1 MTSSLCLSVLVGC
14 PVSPTQL
21 PEGPCLIIDAE
32 SIDKKELIAQE
43 SFYAHYRELSADDVV
58 LLNQTVISEFD
69 HQIVEWHNFSDRRFN
84 GPSQLSEFSEQYP
97 NLRLIESRKIEGITL
112 STVLV
117 DQKILSDS
125 LSTFQLI
132 LREGDP
138 LVALQSAK
146 EWLARCTR
154 ISLRGLVTSSKSRE
168 AAEAFLGASGFC
180 KSSVDSCVWTP
191 ELEVSSLHLS
201 LIRCGLLALFNAD
214 VYRKL
219 YPQTKEM
226 TDVELINHWLSQ
238 PDFREIAKEIDKNTH
253 NSLDRDGI
261 LALFNADVYRK
272 LYPQTKEMTDVELID
287 HWLSQPD
294 FREIAKE
301 IDKNTHNSLDR
312 DGILALFNADVY
324 RKLYPQTKEMTDV
337 ELIDH
342 WLSQPDFREIAK
354 EIDKNTHNSLDRDGI
369 LALFNADVYR
379 KLYPQTKE
387 MTDVELIDHWLSQ
400 PDFRDVSKLMNDA
413 IQRNPTPLAELTDQD
428 PVLQLLHNIFPFDFY
443 RSQRSDLSQISN
455 RELIHHYWTNGQY
468 EGIDLSESNV
478 KNVLDKDQSLQ
489 VNRLTTR
496 IHELEHLL
504 SCANAQISA
513 MQKLIVSSRDSGAAN
528 EQD

>member
-1 MTSSLCLSVLVGC
+1 MIPDPYTQSIMQNAPEAHMTSSLCLSVLVGC
-14 PVSPTQL
+14 PASPTQL

-43 SFYAHYRELSADDVV
+43 SFYAHYRKLSADDVV

-117 DQKILSDS
+117 DQKILSDP
-125 LSTFQLI
+125 LSTFELI

-191 ELEVSSLHLS
+191 ELEMSSLHLS

-238 PDFREIAKEIDKNTH
+238 PDFR
-253 NSLDRDGI
+253 
-261 LALFNADVYRK
+261 
-272 LYPQTKEMTDVELID
+272 
-287 HWLSQPD
+287 
-294 FREIAKE
+294 
-301 IDKNTHNSLDR
+301 
-312 DGILALFNADVY
+312 
-324 RKLYPQTKEMTDV
+324 
-337 ELIDH
+337 
-342 WLSQPDFREIAK
+342 
-354 EIDKNTHNSLDRDGI
+354 
-369 LALFNADVYR
+369 
-379 KLYPQTKE
+379 
-387 MTDVELIDHWLSQ
+387 
-400 PDFRDVSKLMNDA
+400 DVSKLMKDA
-413 IQRNPTPLAELTDQD
+413 IQRIPTPLAELTEQD
-428 PVLQLLHNIFPFDFY
+428 PALQLLQNIFPFDFY
-443 RSQRSDLSQISN
+443 RSQRTDLSQISN
-455 RELIHHYWTNGQY
+455 RELINHYWTNGQY

-478 KNVLDKDQSLQ
+478 KDILDKDQSLQ
-489 VNRLTTR
+489 VNSLMTR

-513 MQKLIVSSRDSGAAN
+513 MQKLIVSSRDSGATN

>member
-1 MTSSLCLSVLVGC
+1 MQNALEAHMTSSLCLSVLVGC
-14 PVSPTQL
+14 PAAPTQL
-21 PEGPCLIIDAE
+21 PENPCLIINAE
-32 SIDKKELIAQE
+32 SIDRKELIAQE
-43 SFYAHYRELSADDVV
+43 SFCAHYRELSADDVV

-69 HQIVEWHNFSDRRFN
+69 HQIVEWHSFSDRRFN

-97 NLRLIESRKIEGITL
+97 NLRLVESRKIEGITL

-117 DQKILSDS
+117 DQKSLSDP
-125 LSTFQLI
+125 LSTFELI

-138 LVALQSAK
+138 LVVLQSAK

-191 ELEVSSLHLS
+191 ELEMSSLHLS

-219 YPQTKEM
+219 YPQT
-226 TDVELINHWLSQ
+226 Q
-238 PDFREIAKEIDKNTH
+238 
-253 NSLDRDGI
+253 
-261 LALFNADVYRK
+261 
-272 LYPQTKEMTDVELID
+272 
-287 HWLSQPD
+287 
-294 FREIAKE
+294 
-301 IDKNTHNSLDR
+301 
-312 DGILALFNADVY
+312 
-324 RKLYPQTKEMTDV
+324 
-337 ELIDH
+337 
-342 WLSQPDFREIAK
+342 
-354 EIDKNTHNSLDRDGI
+354 
-369 LALFNADVYR
+369 
-379 KLYPQTKE
+379 E

-400 PDFRDVSKLMNDA
+400 PDFRDVSKIMKDA
-413 IQRNPTPLAELTDQD
+413 TQRNPTPLAELTDQD
-428 PVLQLLHNIFPFDFY
+428 PALQLLQNIFPFDFY
-443 RSQRSDLSQISN
+443 RSQRTDLSQIPN
-455 RELIHHYWTNGQY
+455 RELINHYWTHGQY

-489 VNRLTTR
+489 VNRLNTR

-513 MQKLIVSSRDSGAAN
+513 MQKLIVSSRDSGATN

>member
-1 MTSSLCLSVLVGC
+1 MESASEAHMTSSLCLSVLVGC
-14 PVSPTQL
+14 PASPTQL

-43 SFYAHYRELSADDVV
+43 SFCAHYRELSADSLE

-117 DQKILSDS
+117 DQNVLSDP
-125 LSTFQLI
+125 LSTFELI

-191 ELEVSSLHLS
+191 ELEMSSLHLS

-214 VYRKL
+214 IYRKL

-226 TDVELINHWLSQ
+226 
-238 PDFREIAKEIDKNTH
+238 A
-253 NSLDRDGI
+253 
-261 LALFNADVYRK
+261 
-272 LYPQTKEMTDVELID
+272 
-287 HWLSQPD
+287 
-294 FREIAKE
+294 
-301 IDKNTHNSLDR
+301 
-312 DGILALFNADVY
+312 
-324 RKLYPQTKEMTDV
+324 
-337 ELIDH
+337 
-342 WLSQPDFREIAK
+342 
-354 EIDKNTHNSLDRDGI
+354 
-369 LALFNADVYR
+369 
-379 KLYPQTKE
+379 
-387 MTDVELIDHWLSQ
+387 DVELIDHWLSQ
-400 PDFRDVSKLMNDA
+400 PDFRDISKIMNDA
-413 IQRNPTPLAELTDQD
+413 IQRIPTPLAELTEQD
-428 PVLQLLHNIFPFDFY
+428 PALQLLQNIFPFDLY
-443 RSQRSDLSQISN
+443 RSQRTDLSQIPN
-455 RELIHHYWTNGQY
+455 RQLINHYWSNGQY
-468 EGIDLSESNV
+468 EGIDLSESMV
-478 KNVLDKDQSLQ
+478 KNILEKYQSLQ
-489 VNRLTTR
+489 VSRLTTR

-513 MQKLIVSSRDSGAAN
+513 MQKLIVSSRNSGAPN
-528 EQD
+528 EQN

>member
-1 MTSSLCLSVLVGC
+1 MESASEAHMTSSLCLSVLVGC
-14 PVSPTQL
+14 PASPTQL

-32 SIDKKELIAQE
+32 SIDKKEFIAQE
-43 SFYAHYRELSADDVV
+43 SFCAHYRELSADSLE

-84 GPSQLSEFSEQYP
+84 GPFQLSEFSEQYP

-117 DQKILSDS
+117 DQNVLSDP
-125 LSTFQLI
+125 LSTFELI

-191 ELEVSSLHLS
+191 ELEMSSLHLS

-226 TDVELINHWLSQ
+226 ADVELIDHWLSQ
-238 PDFREIAKEIDKNTH
+238 PGFREIAMEIEKNTH
-253 NSLDRDGI
+253 NSIDRDGI
-261 LALFNADVYRK
+261 LALFNADIYRK
-272 LYPQTKEMTDVELID
+272 LYPQTKEM
-287 HWLSQPD
+287 
-294 FREIAKE
+294 A
-301 IDKNTHNSLDR
+301 
-312 DGILALFNADVY
+312 
-324 RKLYPQTKEMTDV
+324 
-337 ELIDH
+337 
-342 WLSQPDFREIAK
+342 
-354 EIDKNTHNSLDRDGI
+354 
-369 LALFNADVYR
+369 
-379 KLYPQTKE
+379 
-387 MTDVELIDHWLSQ
+387 DVELIDHWLSQ
-400 PDFRDVSKLMNDA
+400 PDFRDISKIMNDA
-413 IQRNPTPLAELTDQD
+413 IQRIPTPLAELTEQD
-428 PVLQLLHNIFPFDFY
+428 PALQLLQNIFPFDLY
-443 RSQRSDLSQISN
+443 RSQRKDLSQIPN
-455 RELIHHYWTNGQY
+455 RQLINHYWSNGQY
-468 EGIDLSESNV
+468 EGIDLSESMV
-478 KNVLDKDQSLQ
+478 KNILEKYQSLQ
-489 VNRLTTR
+489 VSRLTTR

-513 MQKLIVSSRDSGAAN
+513 MQKLIVSSRNSGAPN
-528 EQD
+528 EQN

>member
-1 MTSSLCLSVLVGC
+1 MQNALEAHMTSSLCLSVLVGC
-14 PVSPTQL
+14 PASPTQL
-21 PEGPCLIIDAE
+21 PENPCLIINAE
-32 SIDKKELIAQE
+32 SIDRKELIAQE
-43 SFYAHYRELSADDVV
+43 SFCAHYRELSADDVV

-69 HQIVEWHNFSDRRFN
+69 HQIVEWHSFSDRRFN

-97 NLRLIESRKIEGITL
+97 NLRLVESRKIEGITL
-112 STVLV
+112 STVLM
-117 DQKILSDS
+117 DQKCLSDP
-125 LSTFQLI
+125 LSTFELI

-138 LVALQSAK
+138 LVVLQSAK

-214 VYRKL
+214 IYRKL
-219 YPQTKEM
+219 YPQT
-226 TDVELINHWLSQ
+226 Q
-238 PDFREIAKEIDKNTH
+238 
-253 NSLDRDGI
+253 
-261 LALFNADVYRK
+261 
-272 LYPQTKEMTDVELID
+272 
-287 HWLSQPD
+287 
-294 FREIAKE
+294 
-301 IDKNTHNSLDR
+301 
-312 DGILALFNADVY
+312 
-324 RKLYPQTKEMTDV
+324 
-337 ELIDH
+337 
-342 WLSQPDFREIAK
+342 
-354 EIDKNTHNSLDRDGI
+354 
-369 LALFNADVYR
+369 
-379 KLYPQTKE
+379 E

-400 PDFRDVSKLMNDA
+400 PDFRDVSKIMKDA
-413 IQRNPTPLAELTDQD
+413 TQRNPTPLAELTDQD
-428 PVLQLLHNIFPFDFY
+428 PALKLLQNIFPFDFY
-443 RSQRSDLSQISN
+443 RSQRTDLSQIPN
-455 RELIHHYWTNGQY
+455 RELINHYWTHGQY

-489 VNRLTTR
+489 VNRLNTR

-513 MQKLIVSSRDSGAAN
+513 MQKLIVSSRDSGATN

>member
-1 MTSSLCLSVLVGC
+1 MQNALEAHMTSSLCLSVLVGC
-14 PVSPTQL
+14 PASPTQL
-21 PEGPCLIIDAE
+21 PENPCLIINAE
-32 SIDKKELIAQE
+32 SIDRKELIAQE
-43 SFYAHYRELSADDVV
+43 SFCAHYRELSADDVV
-58 LLNQTVISEFD
+58 LLNQTVISELD
-69 HQIVEWHNFSDRRFN
+69 HQIVEWHSFSDRRFN

-97 NLRLIESRKIEGITL
+97 NLRLVESRKIEGITL

-117 DQKILSDS
+117 DQKSLSDP
-125 LSTFQLI
+125 LSTFELI

-138 LVALQSAK
+138 LVVLQSAK

-219 YPQTKEM
+219 YPQT
-226 TDVELINHWLSQ
+226 Q
-238 PDFREIAKEIDKNTH
+238 
-253 NSLDRDGI
+253 
-261 LALFNADVYRK
+261 
-272 LYPQTKEMTDVELID
+272 
-287 HWLSQPD
+287 
-294 FREIAKE
+294 
-301 IDKNTHNSLDR
+301 
-312 DGILALFNADVY
+312 
-324 RKLYPQTKEMTDV
+324 
-337 ELIDH
+337 
-342 WLSQPDFREIAK
+342 
-354 EIDKNTHNSLDRDGI
+354 
-369 LALFNADVYR
+369 
-379 KLYPQTKE
+379 E

-400 PDFRDVSKLMNDA
+400 PDFRDVSKLMKDA
-413 IQRNPTPLAELTDQD
+413 IQRIPTPLAELTEQD
-428 PVLQLLHNIFPFDFY
+428 PALQLLHNIFPFDFY
-443 RSQRSDLSQISN
+443 RSQRTDLSQIPN
-455 RELIHHYWTNGQY
+455 RELINHYWTHGQY

-489 VNRLTTR
+489 VNRLNTR

-513 MQKLIVSSRDSGAAN
+513 MQKLIVSSRDSGATN

>member
-1 MTSSLCLSVLVGC
+1 MQNALEAHMTSSLCLSVLVGC
-14 PVSPTQL
+14 PASPTQL
-21 PEGPCLIIDAE
+21 PENPCLIINAE
-32 SIDKKELIAQE
+32 SIDRKELIAQE
-43 SFYAHYRELSADDVV
+43 SFCAHYRELSADDVV

-69 HQIVEWHNFSDRRFN
+69 HQIVEWHSFSDRRFN

-97 NLRLIESRKIEGITL
+97 NLRLIESWNIEGITL
-112 STVLV
+112 STVLM
-117 DQKILSDS
+117 DQKSLSDP
-125 LSTFQLI
+125 LSTFELI

-219 YPQTKEM
+219 YPQTQEM
-226 TDVELINHWLSQ
+226 TDI
-238 PDFREIAKEIDKNTH
+238 
-253 NSLDRDGI
+253 
-261 LALFNADVYRK
+261 
-272 LYPQTKEMTDVELID
+272 
-287 HWLSQPD
+287 
-294 FREIAKE
+294 
-301 IDKNTHNSLDR
+301 
-312 DGILALFNADVY
+312 
-324 RKLYPQTKEMTDV
+324 
-337 ELIDH
+337 
-342 WLSQPDFREIAK
+342 
-354 EIDKNTHNSLDRDGI
+354 
-369 LALFNADVYR
+369 
-379 KLYPQTKE
+379 
-387 MTDVELIDHWLSQ
+387 ELIDHWLSQ
-400 PDFRDVSKLMNDA
+400 PDFRDVSKIMKDA
-413 IQRNPTPLAELTDQD
+413 TQRNPTPLAELTDQD
-428 PVLQLLHNIFPFDFY
+428 PALQLLQNIFPFDFY
-443 RSQRSDLSQISN
+443 RSQRTDLSQIPN
-455 RELIHHYWTNGQY
+455 RELINHYWTHGQY

-478 KNVLDKDQSLQ
+478 KNVLGKDQSLQ
-489 VNRLTTR
+489 VNRLNTR

-513 MQKLIVSSRDSGAAN
+513 MQKLIVSSRDSGATN

>member
-1 MTSSLCLSVLVGC
+1 MESASEAHMTSSLCLSVLVGC
-14 PVSPTQL
+14 PASPTQL

-43 SFYAHYRELSADDVV
+43 SFCAHYRELSADSLE

-117 DQKILSDS
+117 DQNVLSDP
-125 LSTFQLI
+125 LSTFELI

-191 ELEVSSLHLS
+191 ELEMSSLHLS

-226 TDVELINHWLSQ
+226 
-238 PDFREIAKEIDKNTH
+238 A
-253 NSLDRDGI
+253 
-261 LALFNADVYRK
+261 
-272 LYPQTKEMTDVELID
+272 
-287 HWLSQPD
+287 
-294 FREIAKE
+294 
-301 IDKNTHNSLDR
+301 
-312 DGILALFNADVY
+312 
-324 RKLYPQTKEMTDV
+324 
-337 ELIDH
+337 
-342 WLSQPDFREIAK
+342 
-354 EIDKNTHNSLDRDGI
+354 
-369 LALFNADVYR
+369 
-379 KLYPQTKE
+379 
-387 MTDVELIDHWLSQ
+387 DVELIDHWLSQ
-400 PDFRDVSKLMNDA
+400 PDFRDISKIMNDA
-413 IQRNPTPLAELTDQD
+413 IQRIPTPLAELTEQD
-428 PVLQLLHNIFPFDFY
+428 PALQLLQNIFPFDLY
-443 RSQRSDLSQISN
+443 RSQRKDLSQIPN
-455 RELIHHYWTNGQY
+455 RQLINHYWSNGQY
-468 EGIDLSESNV
+468 EGIDLSESMV
-478 KNVLDKDQSLQ
+478 KNILEKYQSLQ
-489 VNRLTTR
+489 VSRLTTR

-513 MQKLIVSSRDSGAAN
+513 MQKLIVSSRNSGAPN
-528 EQD
+528 E

>member
-1 MTSSLCLSVLVGC
+1 MESASEAHMTSSLCLSVLVGC
-14 PVSPTQL
+14 PASPTQL

-43 SFYAHYRELSADDVV
+43 SFCAHYRELSADSLE

-117 DQKILSDS
+117 DQKILSDP
-125 LSTFQLI
+125 LSTFELI

-191 ELEVSSLHLS
+191 ELEMSSLHLS

-226 TDVELINHWLSQ
+226 
-238 PDFREIAKEIDKNTH
+238 A
-253 NSLDRDGI
+253 
-261 LALFNADVYRK
+261 
-272 LYPQTKEMTDVELID
+272 
-287 HWLSQPD
+287 
-294 FREIAKE
+294 
-301 IDKNTHNSLDR
+301 
-312 DGILALFNADVY
+312 
-324 RKLYPQTKEMTDV
+324 
-337 ELIDH
+337 
-342 WLSQPDFREIAK
+342 
-354 EIDKNTHNSLDRDGI
+354 
-369 LALFNADVYR
+369 
-379 KLYPQTKE
+379 
-387 MTDVELIDHWLSQ
+387 DVELIDHWLSQ
-400 PDFRDVSKLMNDA
+400 PDFRDISKIMNDA
-413 IQRNPTPLAELTDQD
+413 IQRIPTPLAELTEQD
-428 PVLQLLHNIFPFDFY
+428 PALQLLQNIFPFDLY
-443 RSQRSDLSQISN
+443 RSQRKDLSQIPN
-455 RELIHHYWTNGQY
+455 RQLINHYWSNGQY
-468 EGIDLSESNV
+468 EGIDLSESMV
-478 KNVLDKDQSLQ
+478 KNILEKYQSLQ
-489 VNRLTTR
+489 VSRLTTR

-513 MQKLIVSSRDSGAAN
+513 MQKLIVSSRNSGAPN

>member
-1 MTSSLCLSVLVGC
+1 MESTSEAHMTSSLCLSVLVGC
-14 PVSPTQL
+14 PASPTQL
-21 PEGPCLIIDAE
+21 PEGRCLIIDAE

-43 SFYAHYRELSADDVV
+43 SFYEHYRELSADDVV

-69 HQIVEWHNFSDRRFN
+69 HQIVEWYSFSDRRFN

-117 DQKILSDS
+117 DQNVLSDP
-125 LSTFQLI
+125 LSTFELI

-191 ELEVSSLHLS
+191 ELEISSLHLS

-214 VYRKL
+214 IYREL
-219 YPQTKEM
+219 YPQ
-226 TDVELINHWLSQ
+226 S
-238 PDFREIAKEIDKNTH
+238 
-253 NSLDRDGI
+253 
-261 LALFNADVYRK
+261 
-272 LYPQTKEMTDVELID
+272 KEMTDVELID
-287 HWLSQPD
+287 HWLSQPS

-301 IDKNTHNSLDR
+301 MEKSIHNPLDR
-312 DGILALFNADVY
+312 DGLLALFNADIY
-324 RKLYPQTKEMTDV
+324 RELFPQTKEMTDA

-342 WLSQPDFREIAK
+342 WLSQPNF
-354 EIDKNTHNSLDRDGI
+354 S
-369 LALFNADVYR
+369 
-379 KLYPQTKE
+379 
-387 MTDVELIDHWLSQ
+387 
-400 PDFRDVSKLMNDA
+400 DVSKLINDA
-413 IQRNPTPLAELTDQD
+413 IQRNPNQLSELTDQD
-428 PVLQLLHNIFPFDFY
+428 PSLQLLQHIFPFELY
-443 RSQRSDLSQISN
+443 RSQRPDLLQISN
-455 RELIHHYWTNGQY
+455 RELINHYWQNGQY

-478 KNVLDKDQSLQ
+478 KNILDRDQSLQ
-489 VNRLTTR
+489 VDRLTSR
-496 IHELEHLL
+496 VHELEHLL

-513 MQKLIVSSRDSGAAN
+513 MQKLIIGSRDSGAIN

>member
-1 MTSSLCLSVLVGC
+1 MQNAPEAHMTSSLCLSVLVGC
-14 PVSPTQL
+14 PASPTQL

-69 HQIVEWHNFSDRRFN
+69 HQIVEWHSFSDRRFN

-97 NLRLIESRKIEGITL
+97 NLRLVESRKIEGITL

-117 DQKILSDS
+117 DQKSLSDP
-125 LSTFQLI
+125 LSTFELI

-138 LVALQSAK
+138 LVVLQSAK

-219 YPQTKEM
+219 YPQTQEM
-226 TDVELINHWLSQ
+226 TDI
-238 PDFREIAKEIDKNTH
+238 
-253 NSLDRDGI
+253 
-261 LALFNADVYRK
+261 
-272 LYPQTKEMTDVELID
+272 ELID

-301 IDKNTHNSLDR
+301 IDENTHNSLDR
-312 DGILALFNADVY
+312 DGILASFNADIY
-324 RKLYPQTKEMTDV
+324 RKLYPQTQEMTDV

-342 WLSQPDFREIAK
+342 WLSQPNF
-354 EIDKNTHNSLDRDGI
+354 S
-369 LALFNADVYR
+369 
-379 KLYPQTKE
+379 
-387 MTDVELIDHWLSQ
+387 
-400 PDFRDVSKLMNDA
+400 DVSKLINDA
-413 IQRNPTPLAELTDQD
+413 IQRNPNQLSELTDQD
-428 PVLQLLHNIFPFDFY
+428 PSLQLLQHIFPFELY
-443 RSQRSDLSQISN
+443 RSQRPDLLQISN
-455 RELIHHYWTNGQY
+455 RELINHYWQNGQY

-478 KNVLDKDQSLQ
+478 KNILDRDQSLQ
-489 VNRLTTR
+489 VDSLTSR
-496 IHELEHLL
+496 VHELEHLL

-513 MQKLIVSSRDSGAAN
+513 MQKLIVGPRDSGAIN

>member
-1 MTSSLCLSVLVGC
+1 MQNAPEAHMTSSLCLSVLVGC
-14 PVSPTQL
+14 PASPTQL

-117 DQKILSDS
+117 DQKILSDP
-125 LSTFQLI
+125 LSTFELI

-191 ELEVSSLHLS
+191 ELEMSSLHLS

-214 VYRKL
+214 IYRKL
-219 YPQTKEM
+219 YPQTQEM
-226 TDVELINHWLSQ
+226 ADVELIDHWLSQ
-238 PDFREIAKEIDKNTH
+238 PNFREIAMEIEKNTH

-272 LYPQTKEMTDVELID
+272 LYPQTKEMADVELID
-287 HWLSQPD
+287 HWLS
-294 FREIAKE
+294 R
-301 IDKNTHNSLDR
+301 
-312 DGILALFNADVY
+312 
-324 RKLYPQTKEMTDV
+324 
-337 ELIDH
+337 
-342 WLSQPDFREIAK
+342 
-354 EIDKNTHNSLDRDGI
+354 
-369 LALFNADVYR
+369 
-379 KLYPQTKE
+379 
-387 MTDVELIDHWLSQ
+387 
-400 PDFRDVSKLMNDA
+400 PDFRDISKIMKDA
-413 IQRNPTPLAELTDQD
+413 IQRIRTTLAELTQQD
-428 PVLQLLHNIFPFDFY
+428 PAHQLLQNICPFDLY
-443 RSQRSDLSQISN
+443 RSQRKDLSQISN
-455 RELIHHYWTNGQY
+455 RELINHYWSNGQY
-468 EGIDLSESNV
+468 EGIDLSESKV
-478 KNVLDKDQSLQ
+478 KNILEKDHSLQ
-489 VNRLTTR
+489 VSRLTTR

-513 MQKLIVSSRDSGAAN
+513 MQKLIVSSRNSGAPN

>member
-1 MTSSLCLSVLVGC
+1 MESASEAHMTSSLCLSVLVGC
-14 PVSPTQL
+14 PASPTQL

-43 SFYAHYRELSADDVV
+43 SFYAHYRKLSADDVV

-84 GPSQLSEFSEQYP
+84 GPSQLLEFSEQYP

-117 DQKILSDS
+117 DQKILSDP
-125 LSTFQLI
+125 LSTFELI

-168 AAEAFLGASGFC
+168 AAEAFLGASGCC

-191 ELEVSSLHLS
+191 ELEMSSLHLS

-219 YPQTKEM
+219 YPQTR
-226 TDVELINHWLSQ
+226 EL
-238 PDFREIAKEIDKNTH
+238 A
-253 NSLDRDGI
+253 
-261 LALFNADVYRK
+261 
-272 LYPQTKEMTDVELID
+272 DVELID

-294 FREIAKE
+294 FREIAME
-301 IDKNTHNSLDR
+301 IEKNTHNS
-312 DGILALFNADVY
+312 I
-324 RKLYPQTKEMTDV
+324 
-337 ELIDH
+337 
-342 WLSQPDFREIAK
+342 
-354 EIDKNTHNSLDRDGI
+354 DRDGI

-400 PDFRDVSKLMNDA
+400 PDFRDVSKIMKDA
-413 IQRNPTPLAELTDQD
+413 TQRNPTPLAELTDQD
-428 PVLQLLHNIFPFDFY
+428 PALKLLQNIFPFDFY
-443 RSQRSDLSQISN
+443 RSQRTDLSQIPN
-455 RELIHHYWTNGQY
+455 RELINHYWTHGQY

-478 KNVLDKDQSLQ
+478 KNILDKDQSLQ
-489 VNRLTTR
+489 VNRLMTR

-513 MQKLIVSSRDSGAAN
+513 MQKLIVSSRDSGANN

>member
-1 MTSSLCLSVLVGC
+1 MQNALEAHMTSSLCLSVLVGC
-14 PVSPTQL
+14 PASPTQL
-21 PEGPCLIIDAE
+21 PENPCLIINAE
-32 SIDKKELIAQE
+32 SIDRKELIAQE
-43 SFYAHYRELSADDVV
+43 SFCAHYRELSADDVV

-69 HQIVEWHNFSDRRFN
+69 HQIVEWHSFSDRRFN

-97 NLRLIESRKIEGITL
+97 NLRLVESRKIEGITL

-117 DQKILSDS
+117 DQKSLSDP
-125 LSTFQLI
+125 LSTFELI

-138 LVALQSAK
+138 LVVLQSAK

-219 YPQTKEM
+219 YPQTQEM
-226 TDVELINHWLSQ
+226 TDI
-238 PDFREIAKEIDKNTH
+238 
-253 NSLDRDGI
+253 
-261 LALFNADVYRK
+261 
-272 LYPQTKEMTDVELID
+272 
-287 HWLSQPD
+287 
-294 FREIAKE
+294 
-301 IDKNTHNSLDR
+301 
-312 DGILALFNADVY
+312 
-324 RKLYPQTKEMTDV
+324 
-337 ELIDH
+337 
-342 WLSQPDFREIAK
+342 
-354 EIDKNTHNSLDRDGI
+354 
-369 LALFNADVYR
+369 
-379 KLYPQTKE
+379 
-387 MTDVELIDHWLSQ
+387 ELIDHWLSQ
-400 PDFRDVSKLMNDA
+400 PDFRDVSKMMNHA

-428 PVLQLLHNIFPFDFY
+428 PALQLLHNIFPFDFY
-443 RSQRSDLSQISN
+443 RSQRTDLSQISN
-455 RELIHHYWTNGQY
+455 RELINHYWTNGQY

-478 KNVLDKDQSLQ
+478 KNILDKDQSLQ
-489 VNRLTTR
+489 VNRLMTR

-513 MQKLIVSSRDSGAAN
+513 MQKLIVSSRDSGANN

>member
-1 MTSSLCLSVLVGC
+1 MQNALEAHMTSSLCLSVLVGC
-14 PVSPTQL
+14 PASPTQL
-21 PEGPCLIIDAE
+21 PENPCLIINAE
-32 SIDKKELIAQE
+32 SIDRKELIAQE
-43 SFYAHYRELSADDVV
+43 SFCAHYRELSADDVV

-69 HQIVEWHNFSDRRFN
+69 HQIVEWHSFSDRRFN

-97 NLRLIESRKIEGITL
+97 NLRLVESRKIEGITL

-117 DQKILSDS
+117 DQKSLSDP
-125 LSTFQLI
+125 LSTFELI

-138 LVALQSAK
+138 LVVLQSAK

-219 YPQTKEM
+219 YPQTQEM
-226 TDVELINHWLSQ
+226 TDI
-238 PDFREIAKEIDKNTH
+238 
-253 NSLDRDGI
+253 
-261 LALFNADVYRK
+261 
-272 LYPQTKEMTDVELID
+272 ELID

-301 IDKNTHNSLDR
+301 IDENTHNSLDR
-312 DGILALFNADVY
+312 DGILALFNADVH
-324 RKLYPQTKEMTDV
+324 RKLYPQT
-337 ELIDH
+337 
-342 WLSQPDFREIAK
+342 Q
-354 EIDKNTHNSLDRDGI
+354 
-369 LALFNADVYR
+369 
-379 KLYPQTKE
+379 E

-400 PDFRDVSKLMNDA
+400 PDFRDVSKIMKDA
-413 IQRNPTPLAELTDQD
+413 TQRNPTPLAELTDQD
-428 PVLQLLHNIFPFDFY
+428 PALQLLQNIFPFDFY
-443 RSQRSDLSQISN
+443 RSQRTDLSQIPN
-455 RELIHHYWTNGQY
+455 RELINHYWTHGQY

-478 KNVLDKDQSLQ
+478 KNVLGKDQSLQ
-489 VNRLTTR
+489 VNRLNTR

-513 MQKLIVSSRDSGAAN
+513 MQKLIVSSRDSGATN

>member
-1 MTSSLCLSVLVGC
+1 MQSAPEAHMTSSLCLSVLVGC
-14 PVSPTQL
+14 PASPTQL

-117 DQKILSDS
+117 DQKILSDP
-125 LSTFQLI
+125 LSTFELI

-168 AAEAFLGASGFC
+168 AAETFLGASGFC

-238 PDFREIAKEIDKNTH
+238 PDFR
-253 NSLDRDGI
+253 
-261 LALFNADVYRK
+261 
-272 LYPQTKEMTDVELID
+272 
-287 HWLSQPD
+287 
-294 FREIAKE
+294 
-301 IDKNTHNSLDR
+301 
-312 DGILALFNADVY
+312 
-324 RKLYPQTKEMTDV
+324 
-337 ELIDH
+337 
-342 WLSQPDFREIAK
+342 
-354 EIDKNTHNSLDRDGI
+354 
-369 LALFNADVYR
+369 
-379 KLYPQTKE
+379 
-387 MTDVELIDHWLSQ
+387 
-400 PDFRDVSKLMNDA
+400 DVSKLMNDA

-428 PVLQLLHNIFPFDFY
+428 PALQLLHNIFPFDFY
-443 RSQRSDLSQISN
+443 RSQRTDLSQISN
-455 RELIHHYWTNGQY
+455 RELINHYWTNGQY

-478 KNVLDKDQSLQ
+478 KNILDKDQSLQ
-489 VNRLTTR
+489 VNRLMTR

-513 MQKLIVSSRDSGAAN
+513 MQKLIVSSRDSGANN

>member
-1 MTSSLCLSVLVGC
+1 MQNAPEAHMAFSQCMSVLVGC
-14 PVSPTQL
+14 PASPTQL

-43 SFYAHYRELSADDVV
+43 SFYAHYRKLSADDVV

-69 HQIVEWHNFSDRRFN
+69 HQIVEWYSFSDRRFN

-117 DQKILSDS
+117 DQKILSDP
-125 LSTFQLI
+125 LSTFELI

-191 ELEVSSLHLS
+191 ELEMSSLHLS

-219 YPQTKEM
+219 YPQT
-226 TDVELINHWLSQ
+226 Q
-238 PDFREIAKEIDKNTH
+238 
-253 NSLDRDGI
+253 
-261 LALFNADVYRK
+261 
-272 LYPQTKEMTDVELID
+272 EMTDVELID

-294 FREIAKE
+294 FREIAME
-301 IDKNTHNSLDR
+301 IEKNTHNSLDR
-312 DGILALFNADVY
+312 DGILALFNADIY
-324 RKLYPQTKEMTDV
+324 RKLYPQTKEM
-337 ELIDH
+337 
-342 WLSQPDFREIAK
+342 A
-354 EIDKNTHNSLDRDGI
+354 
-369 LALFNADVYR
+369 
-379 KLYPQTKE
+379 
-387 MTDVELIDHWLSQ
+387 DVELIDHWLSQ
-400 PDFRDVSKLMNDA
+400 PDFRDISKIMNDA
-413 IQRNPTPLAELTDQD
+413 IQRIPTPLAELTEQD
-428 PVLQLLHNIFPFDFY
+428 PALQLLQNIFPFDLY
-443 RSQRSDLSQISN
+443 RSQRTDLSQFPN
-455 RELIHHYWTNGQY
+455 RQLINHYWSNGQY
-468 EGIDLSESNV
+468 EGIDLSESKV
-478 KNVLDKDQSLQ
+478 KNILEKDHSLQ
-489 VNRLTTR
+489 VSRLTTR

-513 MQKLIVSSRDSGAAN
+513 MQKLIVSSRNSGAPN
-528 EQD
+528 EQN

>member
-1 MTSSLCLSVLVGC
+1 MQNALEAHMTSSLCLSVLVGC
-14 PVSPTQL
+14 PASPTQL
-21 PEGPCLIIDAE
+21 PENPCLIINAE
-32 SIDKKELIAQE
+32 SIDRKELIAQE
-43 SFYAHYRELSADDVV
+43 SFCAHYRELSADDVV

-69 HQIVEWHNFSDRRFN
+69 HQIVEWHSFSDRRFN

-97 NLRLIESRKIEGITL
+97 NLRLVESRKIEGITL

-117 DQKILSDS
+117 DQKSLSDP
-125 LSTFQLI
+125 LSTFELI

-138 LVALQSAK
+138 LVVLQSAK

-226 TDVELINHWLSQ
+226 
-238 PDFREIAKEIDKNTH
+238 A
-253 NSLDRDGI
+253 
-261 LALFNADVYRK
+261 
-272 LYPQTKEMTDVELID
+272 
-287 HWLSQPD
+287 
-294 FREIAKE
+294 
-301 IDKNTHNSLDR
+301 
-312 DGILALFNADVY
+312 
-324 RKLYPQTKEMTDV
+324 
-337 ELIDH
+337 
-342 WLSQPDFREIAK
+342 
-354 EIDKNTHNSLDRDGI
+354 
-369 LALFNADVYR
+369 
-379 KLYPQTKE
+379 
-387 MTDVELIDHWLSQ
+387 DVELIDHWLSQ
-400 PDFRDVSKLMNDA
+400 PDFRDISKIMNDA
-413 IQRNPTPLAELTDQD
+413 IQRIPTPLAELTEQD
-428 PVLQLLHNIFPFDFY
+428 PALQLLQNIFPFDLY
-443 RSQRSDLSQISN
+443 RSQRTDLSQFPN
-455 RELIHHYWTNGQY
+455 RQLINHYWSNGQY
-468 EGIDLSESNV
+468 EGIDLSESKV
-478 KNVLDKDQSLQ
+478 KNILEKDHSLQ
-489 VNRLTTR
+489 VSRLTTR

-513 MQKLIVSSRDSGAAN
+513 MQKLIVSSRNSGAPN

>member
-1 MTSSLCLSVLVGC
+1 MQNALEAHMTSSLCLSVLVGC
-14 PVSPTQL
+14 PASPTQL
-21 PEGPCLIIDAE
+21 PENPCLIINAE
-32 SIDKKELIAQE
+32 SIDRKELIAQE
-43 SFYAHYRELSADDVV
+43 SFCAHYRELSADDVV

-69 HQIVEWHNFSDRRFN
+69 HQIVEWHSFSDRRFN

-97 NLRLIESRKIEGITL
+97 NLRLVESRKIEGITL

-117 DQKILSDS
+117 DQKSLSDP
-125 LSTFQLI
+125 LSTFELI

-138 LVALQSAK
+138 LVVLQSAK

-226 TDVELINHWLSQ
+226 
-238 PDFREIAKEIDKNTH
+238 A
-253 NSLDRDGI
+253 
-261 LALFNADVYRK
+261 
-272 LYPQTKEMTDVELID
+272 DVELID

-294 FREIAKE
+294 FREIANE
-301 IDKNTHNSLDR
+301 IEKNKHNSLDR
-312 DGILALFNADVY
+312 DGILALFNADIY
-324 RKLYPQTKEMTDV
+324 RKLYPQTKELADV

-342 WLSQPDFREIAK
+342 WLSR
-354 EIDKNTHNSLDRDGI
+354 
-369 LALFNADVYR
+369 
-379 KLYPQTKE
+379 
-387 MTDVELIDHWLSQ
+387 
-400 PDFRDVSKLMNDA
+400 PDFRDISKIMNDA
-413 IQRNPTPLAELTDQD
+413 IQRNPTPLAEMTDQD
-428 PVLQLLHNIFPFDFY
+428 PALQLLHNIFPFDFY
-443 RSQRSDLSQISN
+443 RSQRTDLSQISN
-455 RELIHHYWTNGQY
+455 RELINHYWTNGQY

-478 KNVLDKDQSLQ
+478 KNILDKDQSLQ
-489 VNRLTTR
+489 VNRLMTR

-513 MQKLIVSSRDSGAAN
+513 MQKLIVSSRDSGANN

>member
-1 MTSSLCLSVLVGC
+1 MQNALEAHMTSSLCLSVLVGC
-14 PVSPTQL
+14 PASPTQL
-21 PEGPCLIIDAE
+21 PEGPCLIINAE
-32 SIDKKELIAQE
+32 SIDRKELIAQE

-69 HQIVEWHNFSDRRFN
+69 HQIVEWHSFSDRRFN

-97 NLRLIESRKIEGITL
+97 NLRLIESWKIEGITL
-112 STVLV
+112 STVLM
-117 DQKILSDS
+117 DQKSLSDP
-125 LSTFQLI
+125 LSTFELI

-219 YPQTKEM
+219 YPQTQEM
-226 TDVELINHWLSQ
+226 TD
-238 PDFREIAKEIDKNTH
+238 
-253 NSLDRDGI
+253 
-261 LALFNADVYRK
+261 
-272 LYPQTKEMTDVELID
+272 MELID

-301 IDKNTHNSLDR
+301 IDENTHNSLDR
-312 DGILALFNADVY
+312 DGILASFNADIY
-324 RKLYPQTKEMTDV
+324 RKLYPQT
-337 ELIDH
+337 
-342 WLSQPDFREIAK
+342 Q
-354 EIDKNTHNSLDRDGI
+354 
-369 LALFNADVYR
+369 
-379 KLYPQTKE
+379 E

-400 PDFRDVSKLMNDA
+400 PDFRDVSKIMKDA
-413 IQRNPTPLAELTDQD
+413 TQRNPTPLAELTDQD
-428 PVLQLLHNIFPFDFY
+428 PALQLLQNIFPFDFY
-443 RSQRSDLSQISN
+443 RSQRTDLSQIPN
-455 RELIHHYWTNGQY
+455 RELINHYWTHGQY

-489 VNRLTTR
+489 VNRLNTR

-513 MQKLIVSSRDSGAAN
+513 MQKLIVSSRDSGATN

>member
-1 MTSSLCLSVLVGC
+1 MQNALEAHMTSSLCLSVLVGC
-14 PVSPTQL
+14 PASPTQL
-21 PEGPCLIIDAE
+21 PENPCLIINAE
-32 SIDKKELIAQE
+32 SIDRKELIAQE
-43 SFYAHYRELSADDVV
+43 SFCAHYRELSADDVV
-58 LLNQTVISEFD
+58 LLNQTVISELD
-69 HQIVEWHNFSDRRFN
+69 HQIVEWHSFSDRRFN

-97 NLRLIESRKIEGITL
+97 NLRLVESRKIEGITL

-117 DQKILSDS
+117 DQKSLSDP
-125 LSTFQLI
+125 LSTFELI

-138 LVALQSAK
+138 LVVLQSAK

-219 YPQTKEM
+219 YPQT
-226 TDVELINHWLSQ
+226 Q
-238 PDFREIAKEIDKNTH
+238 
-253 NSLDRDGI
+253 
-261 LALFNADVYRK
+261 
-272 LYPQTKEMTDVELID
+272 
-287 HWLSQPD
+287 
-294 FREIAKE
+294 
-301 IDKNTHNSLDR
+301 
-312 DGILALFNADVY
+312 
-324 RKLYPQTKEMTDV
+324 
-337 ELIDH
+337 
-342 WLSQPDFREIAK
+342 
-354 EIDKNTHNSLDRDGI
+354 
-369 LALFNADVYR
+369 
-379 KLYPQTKE
+379 E

-400 PDFRDVSKLMNDA
+400 PDFRDVSKIIKDA
-413 IQRNPTPLAELTDQD
+413 TQRNPTPLAELTDQD
-428 PVLQLLHNIFPFDFY
+428 PALQLLQNIFPFDFY
-443 RSQRSDLSQISN
+443 RSQRTDLSQIPN
-455 RELIHHYWTNGQY
+455 RELINHYWTHGQY

-478 KNVLDKDQSLQ
+478 KNVLGKDQSLQ
-489 VNRLTTR
+489 VNRLNTR

-513 MQKLIVSSRDSGAAN
+513 MQKLIVSSRDSGAIN

>member
-1 MTSSLCLSVLVGC
+1 MQNALEAHMTSSLCLSVLVGC
-14 PVSPTQL
+14 PASPTQL
-21 PEGPCLIIDAE
+21 PENPCLIINAE
-32 SIDKKELIAQE
+32 SIDRKELIAQE
-43 SFYAHYRELSADDVV
+43 SFCAHYRELSADDVV
-58 LLNQTVISEFD
+58 LLNQTVISELD
-69 HQIVEWHNFSDRRFN
+69 HQIVEWHSFSDRRFN

-97 NLRLIESRKIEGITL
+97 NLRLVESRKIEGITL

-117 DQKILSDS
+117 DQKSLSDP
-125 LSTFQLI
+125 LSTFELI

-138 LVALQSAK
+138 LVVLQSAK

-219 YPQTKEM
+219 YPQT
-226 TDVELINHWLSQ
+226 Q
-238 PDFREIAKEIDKNTH
+238 
-253 NSLDRDGI
+253 
-261 LALFNADVYRK
+261 
-272 LYPQTKEMTDVELID
+272 
-287 HWLSQPD
+287 
-294 FREIAKE
+294 
-301 IDKNTHNSLDR
+301 
-312 DGILALFNADVY
+312 
-324 RKLYPQTKEMTDV
+324 
-337 ELIDH
+337 
-342 WLSQPDFREIAK
+342 
-354 EIDKNTHNSLDRDGI
+354 
-369 LALFNADVYR
+369 
-379 KLYPQTKE
+379 E

-400 PDFRDVSKLMNDA
+400 PDFRDVSKIMKDA
-413 IQRNPTPLAELTDQD
+413 TQRNPTPLAELTDQD
-428 PVLQLLHNIFPFDFY
+428 PALQLLHNIFPFDFY
-443 RSQRSDLSQISN
+443 RSQRTDLSQISN
-455 RELIHHYWTNGQY
+455 RELINHYWTNGQY

-478 KNVLDKDQSLQ
+478 QNILDKDQSLQ

-513 MQKLIVSSRDSGAAN
+513 MQKLIVSSRDSGATN

>member
-1 MTSSLCLSVLVGC
+1 MESASEAHMTSSLCLSVLVGC
-14 PVSPTQL
+14 PASPTQL

-43 SFYAHYRELSADDVV
+43 SFCAHYRELSADSLE

-117 DQKILSDS
+117 DQNVLSDP
-125 LSTFQLI
+125 LSTFELI

-191 ELEVSSLHLS
+191 ELEMSSLHLS

-219 YPQTKEM
+219 YPQTKELA
-226 TDVELINHWLSQ
+226 DVELI
-238 PDFREIAKEIDKNTH
+238 A
-253 NSLDRDGI
+253 
-261 LALFNADVYRK
+261 
-272 LYPQTKEMTDVELID
+272 
-287 HWLSQPD
+287 
-294 FREIAKE
+294 
-301 IDKNTHNSLDR
+301 
-312 DGILALFNADVY
+312 
-324 RKLYPQTKEMTDV
+324 
-337 ELIDH
+337 
-342 WLSQPDFREIAK
+342 
-354 EIDKNTHNSLDRDGI
+354 
-369 LALFNADVYR
+369 
-379 KLYPQTKE
+379 
-387 MTDVELIDHWLSQ
+387 HWLSQ
-400 PDFRDVSKLMNDA
+400 PDFRDISKIMNDA
-413 IQRNPTPLAELTDQD
+413 IQRIPTPLAELTEQD
-428 PVLQLLHNIFPFDFY
+428 PALQLLQNIFPFDLY
-443 RSQRSDLSQISN
+443 RSQRKDLSQIPN
-455 RELIHHYWTNGQY
+455 RQLINHYWSNGQY
-468 EGIDLSESNV
+468 EGIDLSESMV
-478 KNVLDKDQSLQ
+478 KNILEKYQSLQ
-489 VNRLTTR
+489 VSRLTTR

-513 MQKLIVSSRDSGAAN
+513 MQKLIVSSRNSGAPN
-528 EQD
+528 EQN

>member
-1 MTSSLCLSVLVGC
+1 MQNASEAHMTSSLCLSVLVGC
-14 PVSPTQL
+14 PASPTQL

-43 SFYAHYRELSADDVV
+43 SFCAHYRELSADSLE

-117 DQKILSDS
+117 DQNVLSDP
-125 LSTFQLI
+125 LSTFELI

-191 ELEVSSLHLS
+191 ELEMSSLHLS

-226 TDVELINHWLSQ
+226 ADVELIDHWLSQ
-238 PDFREIAKEIDKNTH
+238 PGFREIAMEIEKNTH
-253 NSLDRDGI
+253 NSIDRDGI
-261 LALFNADVYRK
+261 LALFNADIYRK
-272 LYPQTKEMTDVELID
+272 LYPQTKEM
-287 HWLSQPD
+287 
-294 FREIAKE
+294 A
-301 IDKNTHNSLDR
+301 
-312 DGILALFNADVY
+312 
-324 RKLYPQTKEMTDV
+324 
-337 ELIDH
+337 
-342 WLSQPDFREIAK
+342 
-354 EIDKNTHNSLDRDGI
+354 
-369 LALFNADVYR
+369 
-379 KLYPQTKE
+379 
-387 MTDVELIDHWLSQ
+387 DVELIDHWLSQ
-400 PDFRDVSKLMNDA
+400 PDFRDISKIMNDA
-413 IQRNPTPLAELTDQD
+413 IQRIPTPLAELTEQD
-428 PVLQLLHNIFPFDFY
+428 PALQLLQNIFPFDLY
-443 RSQRSDLSQISN
+443 RSQRKDLSQIPN
-455 RELIHHYWTNGQY
+455 RQLINHYWSNGQY
-468 EGIDLSESNV
+468 EGIDLSESMV
-478 KNVLDKDQSLQ
+478 KNILEKYQSLQ
-489 VNRLTTR
+489 VSRLTTR

-513 MQKLIVSSRDSGAAN
+513 MQKLIVSSRNSGAPN
-528 EQD
+528 EQN

>member
-1 MTSSLCLSVLVGC
+1 MQNALEAHMTSSLCLSVLVGC
-14 PVSPTQL
+14 PASPTQL
-21 PEGPCLIIDAE
+21 PEGPCLIINAE
-32 SIDKKELIAQE
+32 SIDRKELIAQE

-69 HQIVEWHNFSDRRFN
+69 HQIVEWHSFSDRRFN

-97 NLRLIESRKIEGITL
+97 NLRLVESRKIEGITL

-117 DQKILSDS
+117 DQKSLSDP
-125 LSTFQLI
+125 LSTFELI

-219 YPQTKEM
+219 YPQT
-226 TDVELINHWLSQ
+226 Q
-238 PDFREIAKEIDKNTH
+238 
-253 NSLDRDGI
+253 
-261 LALFNADVYRK
+261 
-272 LYPQTKEMTDVELID
+272 
-287 HWLSQPD
+287 
-294 FREIAKE
+294 
-301 IDKNTHNSLDR
+301 
-312 DGILALFNADVY
+312 
-324 RKLYPQTKEMTDV
+324 
-337 ELIDH
+337 
-342 WLSQPDFREIAK
+342 
-354 EIDKNTHNSLDRDGI
+354 
-369 LALFNADVYR
+369 
-379 KLYPQTKE
+379 E

-400 PDFRDVSKLMNDA
+400 PDFRDVSKIIKDA
-413 IQRNPTPLAELTDQD
+413 TQRNPTPLAELTDQD
-428 PVLQLLHNIFPFDFY
+428 PALQLLHNIFPFDFY
-443 RSQRSDLSQISN
+443 RSQRTDLSQISN
-455 RELIHHYWTNGQY
+455 RELINHYWTNGQY

-489 VNRLTTR
+489 VNRLNTR

-513 MQKLIVSSRDSGAAN
+513 MQKLIVSSRDSGANN